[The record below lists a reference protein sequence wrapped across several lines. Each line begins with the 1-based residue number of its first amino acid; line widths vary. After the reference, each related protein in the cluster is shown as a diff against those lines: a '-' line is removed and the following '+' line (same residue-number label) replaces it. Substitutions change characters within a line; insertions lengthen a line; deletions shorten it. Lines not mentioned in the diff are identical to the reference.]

1 MFSINSASLRRLLAS
16 AAGVFALTAAAAPA
30 QADWLKAESPHFIV
44 YGDVGEG
51 DMRAYVRKVE
61 RFDALLRIWF
71 PVQTDI
77 EPSKLSIYLADGR
90 SDMRKIWPDMPANVG
105 GFYTPGEERTFAVTG
120 GRGMENDHTLF
131 HEYGHH
137 FMHQYLT
144 AAYPGW
150 FVEGFAEYFATAD
163 LTPGH
168 MRVGLPSQGRMYS
181 LTQGFNSWLP
191 MSTVLRS
198 RSSEIGSKGHLYYA
212 QSWALTNYFMS
223 TPERRAALGRYLAAV
238 MDGGDPT
245 TSLQATTGRT
255 PDQLQNDV
263 FSYLGS
269 GVKYLS
275 QDHEFTPAE
284 VTITRMPPSAK
295 DLVWLDLRLARFV
308 PENLRAGNLAEAERA
323 AARYPG
329 DAMAA
334 RVLAQAHLDLQQD
347 EQAVE
352 VLTTAVDAGL
362 DDPQTLRMQAVALM
376 DFGDSV
382 EEADPDRKSQLYGR
396 ARSSLSRAYQA
407 DATDYR
413 IYLAL
418 SRSRE
423 DAPGFPTDNDLETL
437 RLGASLAPQVPG
449 LTLRTA
455 RALMARERY
464 AEAIRYL
471 TPVANN
477 PHGGEGLAPI
487 RALLAEAR
495 LKSGL
500 APVDDDGPPVE
511 AEPTAE
517 TGSPVEPA
525 SQH

>member
-1 MFSINSASLRRLLAS
+1 MFRIKSGHLRRLLAGVS
-16 AAGVFALTAAAAPA
+16 ASISLAMIAVPA
-30 QADWLKAESPHFIV
+30 HAEWLKGESPHFVV
-44 YGDVGEG
+44 YGNVGEG
-51 DMRAYVRKVE
+51 DMRNYVRKVE

-90 SDMRKIWPDMPANVG
+90 SDMRKIWPDIPANVG
-105 GFYTPGEERTFAVTG
+105 GFYTPGEARTFAVTG
-120 GRGMENDHTLF
+120 GRGTENDATLF

-181 LTQGFNSWLP
+181 LNEGFNSWLP
-191 MSTVLRS
+191 MATVLRS
-198 RSSEIGSKGHLYYA
+198 RSSEIGSRGHLYYA
-212 QSWALTNYFMS
+212 QAWALTNYFMS
-223 TPERRAALGRYLAAV
+223 TPERRAALGRYLGAV
-238 MDGGDPT
+238 MNGGDPIA
-245 TSLQATTGRT
+245 SLQPATGRT

-263 FSYLGS
+263 ASYLS
-269 GVKYLS
+269 AGVKYLS
-275 QDHEFTPAE
+275 QDHEFTPAP
-284 VTITRMPPSAK
+284 VDITPLSPSAR

-323 AARYPG
+323 ATRYPG

-347 EQAVE
+347 AQAVD
-352 VLTTAVDAGL
+352 VLTTAISAGL
-362 DDPQTLRMQAVALM
+362 DDSETLRMQAVALM
-376 DFGDSV
+376 DLGDSV
-382 EEADPDRKSQLYGR
+382 EEVDPDRKSQLYGKAR
-396 ARSSLSRAYQA
+396 AALARAYQA

-423 DAPGFPTDNDLETL
+423 DSPGFPTENDLDTL
-437 RLGASLAPQVPG
+437 RLGSALAPQVPG
-449 LTLRTA
+449 LTVRTA
-455 RALMARERY
+455 RALMARDRY

-495 LKSGL
+495 LKAGL
-500 APVDDDGPPVE
+500 ATVEDDGPPVE
-511 AEPTAE
+511 AEPA
-517 TGSPVEPA
+517 SEPA
-525 SQH
+525 TEPAQTS